1 MEEKEFDILEDDFGD
16 DTVIVLNDMETGE
29 EIEFALLA
37 RTTVDD
43 KLYYALAPMDEEE
56 EAYVIL
62 RAREDG
68 EDIVYE
74 SIDDD
79 EEFDRVSDVFDDL
92 FSSADVDFDESK

>member
-1 MEEKEFDILEDDFGD
+1 MEEKEFDIVEDDFGD

-37 RTTVDD
+37 RATVDE
-43 KLYYALAPMDEEE
+43 KLYFALTPVSEEE
-56 EAYVIL
+56 DSYVIL

-68 EDIVYE
+68 EDIIYE

-79 EEFDRVSDVFDDL
+79 EEFDKVADVFDDL
-92 FSSADVDFDESK
+92 FSSADVDFDENN